1 MFKKTLKKSCL
12 SLTHT
17 ILMVVTKT
25 FQLTLKPS
33 SLNVVVTHD
42 FEIFQNNEKMYARD
56 YKEWFLC
63 VIYNL
68 NGC

>member
-42 FEIFQNNEKMYARD
+42 FEIFQSNEKMYARD

-68 NGC
+68 NAC